1 MAETPNNP
9 LFAIPAKYLFDP
21 TAKPSPDE
29 QIFAGFIAK
38 DELAVWIGH
47 EKHRKTTLVL
57 DFAIAAAVGQDFL
70 GFRFAAPAPLSG
82 W

>member
-38 DELAVWIGH
+38 DELVRCPGDCV
-47 EKHRKTTLVL
+47 R
-57 DFAIAAAVGQDFL
+57 DDSAAGVGV
-70 GFRFAAPAPLSG
+70 GPAERPS
-82 W
+82 